1 MLVWFVR
8 LHCQNPIEAATQ
20 LQVQVHV
27 EADPERA
34 MAATAASSAQEASH
48 DPAFAPVNG
57 YTTETLLKDK
67 RFKVR
72 I

>member
-1 MLVWFVR
+1 M
-8 LHCQNPIEAATQ
+8 
-20 LQVQVHV
+20 HV

-67 RFKVR
+67 RFKVGVLAQTEQMSTEPLLLSACCAVYH
-72 I
+72 